1 MPDTLRRDREAVM
14 LWRKA
19 ERQRII
25 AERLKLS
32 VEERRRHAA
41 AIARHLTNAV
51 GNVHGLTIGVY
62 WPFRGEP
69 NLRSWME
76 QIHACGEQCALP
88 VVRATRPARV
98 PYVAARGRDAQRIL
112 EHFIVTE
119 HGCSPGP
126 QRRALGPIH

>member
-76 QIHACGEQCALP
+76 QIHACGAQCALP
-88 VVRATRPARV
+88 VVVERHAPLVFRTWRPGGAMLSGFWNISSS
-98 PYVAARGRDAQRIL
+98 PSTGAALDRNDVL
-112 EHFIVTE
+112 
-119 HGCSPGP
+119 
-126 QRRALGPIH
+126 